1 MVSASPFKEPRPY
14 CLTLFS
20 KTRFYGDASK
30 GLQYMRPHGGAGT
43 SPPVI
48 YTSNSTIRQLTSK
61 YQDDLRL
68 DQQDKNMEPHLPV
81 TELNQENI

>member
-1 MVSASPFKEPRPY
+1 
-14 CLTLFS
+14 
-20 KTRFYGDASK
+20 
-30 GLQYMRPHGGAGT
+30 MRPHGGAGT